1 MKSILCSYLDHTL
14 LKFLVEIVI
23 PFGKIVSYIT
33 LIMNVSMSFYCIISN
48 IITIVCQLF
57 SQHIEVIFDAL
68 LTSINIHF
76 ISFYRIEWL
85 YRYNLAI
92 LGCDLYAFITFLYI
106 RCLE

>member
-23 PFGKIVSYIT
+23 PFGKIVNYIA
-33 LIMNVSMSFYCIISN
+33 LIMNVSMPFYCIFGN
-48 IITIVCQLF
+48 VIIIVCQLF
-57 SQHIEVIFDAL
+57 SQHFEVIFDVLFA
-68 LTSINIHF
+68 SISIYF
-76 ISFYRIEWL
+76 ISFYRIKWL

-92 LGCDLYAFITFLYI
+92 LGCDFYAFITFLYV